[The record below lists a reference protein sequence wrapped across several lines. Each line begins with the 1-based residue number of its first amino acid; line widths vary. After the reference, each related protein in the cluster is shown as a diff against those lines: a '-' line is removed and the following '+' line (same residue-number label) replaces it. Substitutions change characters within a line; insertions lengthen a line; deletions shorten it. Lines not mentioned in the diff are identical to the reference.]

1 MAKSDL
7 THFWHTL
14 NWFDIFLTHFISKQ
28 NGKVRF
34 DIFLTYS
41 KLIWHSFDIL
51 INFWHIFDMCQICV
65 KTLLTLFWHTKYM
78 SKLFLTH
85 VWHIFDTFL
94 TYKFLQGQDSE
105 SPGSE
110 SEHRSHIIITHSNAR
125 LNSSRHSHNACL
137 HRRYFYDF
145 KNPHWEYITDA
156 YGTYV
161 NNESKIKLNMVK
173 SRIWK

>member
-14 NWFDIFLTHFISKQ
+14 NWFDIVLTHFISKQ

-34 DIFLTYS
+34 DTFLTYS

-51 INFWHIFDMCQICV
+51 LNFWNIFDMCQICV

-85 VWHIFDTFL
+85 IWHIFDTFL
-94 TYKFLQGQDSE
+94 TYKFLQGYVSMSWYWELYYKQISIF
-105 SPGSE
+105 SY
-110 SEHRSHIIITHSNAR
+110 RTK
-125 LNSSRHSHNACL
+125 SSKYILKYSGTGKLIFSLFPQILLKHKF
-137 HRRYFYDF
+137 RR
-145 KNPHWEYITDA
+145 NWLL
-156 YGTYV
+156 
-161 NNESKIKLNMVK
+161 S
-173 SRIWK
+173 